1 MFQRNLSESSLFNI
15 QWSLF
20 VKDLPAIRPQEL
32 LPANG
37 VNGPHE
43 QRTDV
48 TSFILLVMNTILNSI
63 WLLLATLA
71 SAPALL
77 YSSFTPVS
85 PSMKPWNWQYETM
98 LFHIFAWTDSF
109 PSLNSW
115 MSMGLRKVT
124 SWVKWTEWGL
134 GQTGRCSLELKKRL
148 LRLPFSTAGDLPDPG
163 IEPKSLESPALAGR
177 FFTTAPLG
185 KPFLY

>member
-32 LPANG
+32 IPANG

-148 LRLPFSTAGDLPDPG
+148 LGLPIFK
-163 IEPKSLESPALAGR
+163 IY
-177 FFTTAPLG
+177 F
-185 KPFLY
+185 